1 MNLGSIAIRY
11 SRALFEEARS
21 KSVDKYIYDYLGALY
36 DNMSAV
42 PEAQRVFLNPRTK
55 TEHKFKLL
63 LTASGLKP
71 NESTLKVLIDNLNGY
86 SKDVTKSLKQ
96 GKSADKKETPEAI
109 SIDLYQRFL
118 WLVLKHERIYLM
130 RFIIF
135 VYKYLY
141 REYHNIDHVIFA
153 TATEIDKSLQQK
165 VIEKIH
171 NITGREVEL
180 ETRIRPDLIGG
191 FWVVIDDNLYDFSY
205 RTRLQNIRKSL
216 WNK

>member
-1 MNLGSIAIRY
+1 MNLGSIATRY
-11 SRALFEEARS
+11 SRALFEEARD

-180 ETRIRPDLIGG
+180 ETRVRPELIGG
-191 FWVVIDDNLYDFSY
+191 FWVVVDDNLYDFSY

>member
-11 SRALFEEARS
+11 SRALFEEARD

-42 PEAQRVFLNPRTK
+42 PEAQRVFMNPRTK
-55 TEHKFKLL
+55 TEYKFKVLL
-63 LTASGLKP
+63 IASGVKP
-71 NESTLKVLIDNLNGY
+71 NTSTLKVLIENLNAPT
-86 SKDVTKSLKQ
+86 KDVSKSLKQ
-96 GKSADKKETPEAI
+96 GKKTDKASSPEAI
-109 SIDLYQRFL
+109 AIDLYQRFL
-118 WLVLKHERIYLM
+118 WLILKHERIYLM

-135 VYKYLY
+135 VYKDLY
-141 REYHNIDHVIFA
+141 RKHHNIYHVIFA

-165 VIEKIH
+165 VIEKIQTL
-171 NITGREVEL
+171 TGWEVEL

-191 FWVVIDDNLYDFSY
+191 CWVVVDDRLYDFSY
-205 RTRLQNIRKSL
+205 RTRLQNIRKTL

>member
-1 MNLGSIAIRY
+1 MNIGSIATRY
-11 SRALFEEARS
+11 SRALFEEARD
-21 KSVDKYIYDYLGALY
+21 KSVDKFIYDYLGALY
-36 DNMSAV
+36 DNMSTV
-42 PEAQRVFLNPRTK
+42 PEAPRVFMNPRTK

-63 LTASGLKP
+63 LTASGVKP
-71 NESTLKVLIDNLNGY
+71 NESTLKVLIDNLNAP

-96 GKSADKKETPEAI
+96 SKKANEADTPEAI
-109 SIDLYQRFL
+109 AIDLYQRFM

-135 VYKYLY
+135 VYKDLY
-141 REYHNIDHVIFA
+141 RKHHNIYHVIFA

-165 VIEKIH
+165 VIDKIQTL
-171 NITGREVEL
+171 TGWEVEL

-191 FWVVIDDNLYDFSY
+191 FWVVIRDRLYDFSY

>member
-36 DNMSAV
+36 DNMSTV
-42 PEAQRVFLNPRTK
+42 PEAPRAFMNPN
-55 TEHKFKLL
+55 
-63 LTASGLKP
+63 AP
-71 NESTLKVLIDNLNGY
+71 

-96 GKSADKKETPEAI
+96 SKKANEADTPEAI
-109 SIDLYQRFL
+109 AIDLYQRFM

-135 VYKYLY
+135 VYKDLY
-141 REYHNIDHVIFA
+141 RKHHNIYHVIFA

-165 VIEKIH
+165 VIDKIQTL
-171 NITGREVEL
+171 TGWEVEL

-191 FWVVIDDNLYDFSY
+191 FWVVIRDRLYDFSY

>member
-1 MNLGSIAIRY
+1 MNLGSIATRY
-11 SRALFEEARS
+11 SRALFEEARD

-55 TEHKFKLL
+55 TDHKFKLL

-180 ETRIRPDLIGG
+180 ETRVRPELIGG